1 MKTELVPKKKYS
13 IISYICLLI
22 GILCFLFVFITPTRI
37 ANAGNIVGDYIT
49 VALTVAGIILS
60 IITMTKK
67 TEKKGIAIL
76 SFILSSSFFIFWI
89 IAIILL
95 FTGQISFAPLMCSKK
110 SPSRMKDSFYS
121 LSSG

>member
-95 FTGQISFAPLMCSKK
+95 FTGQISFAP
-110 SPSRMKDSFYS
+110 
-121 LSSG
+121 

>member
-1 MKTELVPKKKYS
+1 MKTGLVPKKKYS

-95 FTGQISFAPLMCSKK
+95 FTGQISFAP
-110 SPSRMKDSFYS
+110 
-121 LSSG
+121 

>member
-1 MKTELVPKKKYS
+1 MKTEIGPKKKYS
-13 IISYICLLI
+13 IISYTSLLI

-37 ANAGNIVGDYIT
+37 ANAGNIVGDYVT

-60 IITMTKK
+60 VITMAKK

-76 SFILSSSFFIFWI
+76 SLILSSSFFIFWI

-95 FTGQISFAPLMCSKK
+95 FTGQISFAP
-110 SPSRMKDSFYS
+110 
-121 LSSG
+121 

>member
-1 MKTELVPKKKYS
+1 MKTEIVPKKKYS
-13 IISYICLLI
+13 IISYISLLI

-49 VALTVAGIILS
+49 IVLTGVGIMLS

-76 SFILSSSFFIFWI
+76 SLILSSSFFIFWI

-95 FTGQISFAPLMCSKK
+95 FTGQISFAP
-110 SPSRMKDSFYS
+110 
-121 LSSG
+121 

>member
-13 IISYICLLI
+13 KISYISLLI

-37 ANAGNIVGDYIT
+37 ANAGNIVGDYVT

-60 IITMTKK
+60 VITMAKK

-76 SFILSSSFFIFWI
+76 SLILSSSFFIFWI

-95 FTGQISFAPLMCSKK
+95 FTGQISFAP
-110 SPSRMKDSFYS
+110 
-121 LSSG
+121 

>member
-13 IISYICLLI
+13 IISYISLLI

-37 ANAGNIVGDYIT
+37 ANVGNVVGDYIT

-60 IITMTKK
+60 VITMTKR

-76 SFILSSSFFIFWI
+76 SFILSLSLFIFWVI
-89 IAIILL
+89 TIILL
-95 FTGQISFAPLMCSKK
+95 FTGQISFAP
-110 SPSRMKDSFYS
+110 
-121 LSSG
+121 

>member
-1 MKTELVPKKKYS
+1 MKAEIVPKKKYS
-13 IISYICLLI
+13 IISYISLLI

-37 ANAGNIVGDYIT
+37 ANAGNIVGDYVT

-60 IITMTKK
+60 VITMAKK

-95 FTGQISFAPLMCSKK
+95 FTGQISFAP
-110 SPSRMKDSFYS
+110 
-121 LSSG
+121 

>member
-1 MKTELVPKKKYS
+1 MKSEIVLKKKYS
-13 IISYICLLI
+13 MISYISLLI
-22 GILCFLFVFITPTRI
+22 GTLCFLFVFITPTRI

-67 TEKKGIAIL
+67 NVKKGIAIL
-76 SFILSSSFFIFWI
+76 SLILSLSFFIFWI

-95 FTGQISFAPLMCSKK
+95 FTGQISFAP
-110 SPSRMKDSFYS
+110 
-121 LSSG
+121 

>member
-1 MKTELVPKKKYS
+1 MKTEIVPKKKYS
-13 IISYICLLI
+13 IISYISLLI

-37 ANAGNIVGDYIT
+37 VNAGNVVGDYIT

-67 TEKKGIAIL
+67 AEKKGIAIL
-76 SFILSSSFFIFWI
+76 SLILSSSFFIFWI

-95 FTGQISFAPLMCSKK
+95 FTGQISFAP
-110 SPSRMKDSFYS
+110 
-121 LSSG
+121 

>member
-1 MKTELVPKKKYS
+1 MKTEIGPKKKYS
-13 IISYICLLI
+13 IISYISLLI

-37 ANAGNIVGDYIT
+37 ANAGNIVGDY
-49 VALTVAGIILS
+49 VTVAGIILS
-60 IITMTKK
+60 VITMAKK

-95 FTGQISFAPLMCSKK
+95 FTGQISFAP
-110 SPSRMKDSFYS
+110 
-121 LSSG
+121 

>member
-37 ANAGNIVGDYIT
+37 ANAGNIVGDYVT

-60 IITMTKK
+60 VITMAKK

-76 SFILSSSFFIFWI
+76 SLILSSSFFIFWI

-95 FTGQISFAPLMCSKK
+95 FTGQISFAP
-110 SPSRMKDSFYS
+110 
-121 LSSG
+121 

>member
-1 MKTELVPKKKYS
+1 MKTEIVPKKKYS
-13 IISYICLLI
+13 IISYISLLI

-37 ANAGNIVGDYIT
+37 ANAGNIVGDYVT
-49 VALTVAGIILS
+49 VALTVVGIIFS

-67 TEKKGIAIL
+67 TEKKRIAIL

-95 FTGQISFAPLMCSKK
+95 FTGQISFAP
-110 SPSRMKDSFYS
+110 
-121 LSSG
+121 

>member
-1 MKTELVPKKKYS
+1 MKTEIVPKKKYS
-13 IISYICLLI
+13 IISYISLLI
-22 GILCFLFVFITPTRI
+22 GILCFLFVFITPPRI
-37 ANAGNIVGDYIT
+37 ANAGNIVGDYVT
-49 VALTVAGIILS
+49 VALTVVGIIFS

-95 FTGQISFAPLMCSKK
+95 FTGQISFAP
-110 SPSRMKDSFYS
+110 
-121 LSSG
+121 

>member
-1 MKTELVPKKKYS
+1 MKSEIVLKKKYS
-13 IISYICLLI
+13 MISYISLLI

-76 SFILSSSFFIFWI
+76 SFILSLSFFIFWI

-95 FTGQISFAPLMCSKK
+95 FTGQISFVP
-110 SPSRMKDSFYS
+110 
-121 LSSG
+121 

>member
-1 MKTELVPKKKYS
+1 MKTEIVPTKKYS
-13 IISYICLLI
+13 IISYISLLI

-49 VALTVAGIILS
+49 IALTGVGIMLS
-60 IITMTKK
+60 IITMTKR

-76 SFILSSSFFIFWI
+76 SLILSSSFFIFWI

-95 FTGQISFAPLMCSKK
+95 FTGQISFAP
-110 SPSRMKDSFYS
+110 
-121 LSSG
+121 